1 MPLHSWS
8 PHYRLLLVRPVYYTS
23 DGLHTCLDRKT
34 SASTRG
40 TLLLGVFKTCKPGLG
55 VCCVP
60 FQGEVTRPQLESSL
74 AAIPFGSSRYSLMVQ
89 TSLHNSSVFWQIV
102 DPLARGR
109 AFRCPEE
116 MEGRS
121 PRTPHLPPGGPI
133 TPGITSLSSFTSQ
146 RSGYSR
152 FPRRKRESVAR
163 MSLRA
168 ASNLM
173 RVSCCQVLLPA
184 GRSDHP

>member
-1 MPLHSWS
+1 M
-8 PHYRLLLVRPVYYTS
+8 
-23 DGLHTCLDRKT
+23 
-34 SASTRG
+34 
-40 TLLLGVFKTCKPGLG
+40 
-55 VCCVP
+55 
-60 FQGEVTRPQLESSL
+60 
-74 AAIPFGSSRYSLMVQ
+74 
-89 TSLHNSSVFWQIV
+89 FWQIV

-121 PRTPHLPPGGPI
+121 PRTPHVPPGGPF
-133 TPGITSLSSFTSQ
+133 TPGVTSLSSFTSQ

-163 MSLRA
+163 MSIRA

-173 RVSCCQVLLPA
+173 RVSGCHGDVIPVSLHWVGGPPIHPRIFVSPGSAWTRSPLQVQWSLHL
-184 GRSDHP
+184 